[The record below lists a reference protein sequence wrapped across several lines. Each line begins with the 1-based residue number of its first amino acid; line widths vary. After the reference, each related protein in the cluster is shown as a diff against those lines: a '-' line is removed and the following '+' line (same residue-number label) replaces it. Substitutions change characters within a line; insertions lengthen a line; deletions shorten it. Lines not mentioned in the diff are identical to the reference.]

1 MRLAF
6 LVASAML
13 LATPASAQK
22 VAPTPAPSATP
33 SSAPTVAAPPY
44 EEQMLRLGEIMGA
57 LAVLRDVCGAGDGAD
72 FRQRFGALME
82 AEANSPERKAAWA
95 GAFNKS
101 FEEYRLLHATCT
113 PNGQAAIAAF
123 LAEAN
128 KIAATTADRYQR

>member
-1 MRLAF
+1 MKRAVL
-6 LVASAML
+6 LASAML
-13 LATPASAQK
+13 LAAPALAQK
-22 VAPTPAPSATP
+22 PAPTPAPSASP
-33 SSAPTVAAPPY
+33 SPALPLAAPPY

-72 FRQRFGALME
+72 FRARFAALMD
-82 AEANSPERKAAWA
+82 AEAGSPERKAAWA

-101 FEEYRLLHATCT
+101 FDEYRLIHTTCT

-128 KIAATTADRYQR
+128 KIAVTTADHYQR